1 MLISQPPLQCT
12 QVSIGRFHHFH
23 LARQLEKHQ
32 LLDSIYTG
40 YPLWK
45 LFDEE
50 GIPLSKIRT
59 FPWVQTPYMG
69 RGKLALDRWVW
80 LNRLWAWFAQD
91 TLDRHVAA
99 QLTERG
105 ILIAL
110 SGSGLHSGR
119 RMQQLGGYHICD
131 RGSVHISIQNQLL
144 QDEYKRY
151 GLLWEG
157 IDPRMLEKEL
167 AEYEQ
172 ANFISVPSQFCFYSF
187 VNHGF
192 SKTKLLKFP
201 YGARLSRFKQADTC
215 NLLPTRE
222 QFLVLFVG
230 HAGVQKGFIDLLA
243 AYRLLRHPNKRLLL
257 IGTLSSPAKD
267 LLNSCNLEGIK
278 HLGIVPNAQLRD
290 YYNQASVFVLP
301 SIQEGL
307 AMVIGEAMACGC
319 PVIASTNTGA
329 SELITDGKEGFI
341 VPIRRPDMI
350 ADRMQQLADD
360 FQLGQRMRLSSIA
373 RMQHLQ
379 GWNRYGEMWAH
390 FLRTFI
396 CSEQSK
402 KPATG

>member
-1 MLISQPPLQCT
+1 MLLPHPLLKCT

-23 LARQLEKHQ
+23 LARQLEKHL

-45 LFDEE
+45 LVDEE
-50 GIPLSKIRT
+50 GIPRSKIRT

-80 LNRLWAWFAQD
+80 LNRLWAWLAQD
-91 TLDRHVAA
+91 TLDRYVAA

-131 RGSVHISIQNQLL
+131 RGSAHISVQNQLL
-144 QDEYKRY
+144 RDEYKRY
-151 GLLWEG
+151 GLEWEG

-172 ANFISVPSQFCFYSF
+172 ANFISVPSQFCLESF
-187 VNHGF
+187 VDQGY
-192 SKTKLLKFP
+192 SRAKLLKFP
-201 YGARLSRFKQADTC
+201 YGARLSRFKPAVSINVPPRRD
-215 NLLPTRE
+215 
-222 QFLVLFVG
+222 QFLILFVG
-230 HAGVQKGFIDLLA
+230 HAGVQKGFIDLLD
-243 AYRLLRHPNKRLLL
+243 AYRLLLHPNKRLLL
-257 IGTLSSPAKD
+257 IGTLSSPAKE
-267 LLNSCNLEGIK
+267 LLNCCNLEGIDY
-278 HLGIVPNAQLRD
+278 LGPVPNDQLSD

-329 SELITDGKEGFI
+329 SELITDGQEGFV

-350 ADRMQQLADD
+350 AERMQQLADD
-360 FQLGQRMRLSSIA
+360 FQLGQRMRLSSVA

-379 GWNRYGEMWAH
+379 GWNQYGEMWAH
-390 FLRTFI
+390 FLRTLI
-396 CSEQSK
+396 CSEESK
-402 KPATG
+402 KLAID

>member
-1 MLISQPPLQCT
+1 MLLPQSPLKCT

-23 LARQLEKHQ
+23 LARQLEKHL

-40 YPLWK
+40 YPHWK
-45 LFDEE
+45 LVDEE
-50 GIPLSKIRT
+50 GIPRSKIRT

-80 LNRLWAWFAQD
+80 LNRLWAWLAQD
-91 TLDRHVAA
+91 TLDRYVEA
-99 QLTERG
+99 QLTEPG

-131 RGSVHISIQNQLL
+131 RGSVHISVQNQLL
-144 QDEYKRY
+144 RDEYKRY
-151 GLLWEG
+151 GLEWEG
-157 IDPRMLEKEL
+157 IDPRILEKEL

-172 ANFISVPSQFCFYSF
+172 ANFISVPSQFCFDSF
-187 VNHGF
+187 VDQGC
-192 SKTKLLKFP
+192 SRAKLLKFP
-201 YGARLSRFKQADTC
+201 YGARLSRFKQAASG
-215 NLLPTRE
+215 NLLPRRE
-222 QFLVLFVG
+222 QFLILFVG

-257 IGTLSSPAKD
+257 IGTLSSPAKE
-267 LLNSCNLEGIK
+267 LLNNCNLEGIE
-278 HLGIVPNAQLRD
+278 HLGPIPNAQLSD

-329 SELITDGKEGFI
+329 SELITDGQEGFV

-360 FQLGQRMRLSSIA
+360 FQLEQSMRLSAVA

-379 GWNRYGEMWAH
+379 GWNQYGEMWAD
-390 FLRTFI
+390 FLRTLI
-396 CSEQSK
+396 SSEA
-402 KPATG
+402 P

>member
-1 MLISQPPLQCT
+1 MFIPQPPLKCT

-23 LARQLEKHQ
+23 LARQLEKHL

-40 YPLWK
+40 YPYWK

-50 GIPLSKIRT
+50 GIPRSKIRT
-59 FPWVQTPYMG
+59 FPWLQTPYMG

-80 LNRLWAWFAQD
+80 LNRLWAWLAQE
-91 TLDRHVAA
+91 TLDRYVAA
-99 QLTERG
+99 QLTDPG

-131 RGSVHISIQNQLL
+131 RGSVHISVQNQLL
-144 QDEYKRY
+144 RDEYKRY
-151 GLLWEG
+151 GLEWEG
-157 IDPRMLEKEL
+157 IDPRMFEKEL

-172 ANFISVPSQFCFYSF
+172 ANFISVPSQFCFDSF
-187 VNHGF
+187 VNSGC
-192 SKTKLLKFP
+192 SRAKLLKFP
-201 YGARLSRFKQADTC
+201 YGARLSRFKQAASS
-215 NLLPTRE
+215 NLLPRRD
-222 QFLVLFVG
+222 QFLILFVG

-243 AYRLLRHPNKRLLL
+243 AYRLLRHTNKRLLL
-257 IGTLSSPAKD
+257 IGTLSSSAKE
-267 LLNSCNLEGIK
+267 LLNCSNLEGIE
-278 HLGIVPNAQLRD
+278 HLGPVPNAQLSD

-319 PVIASTNTGA
+319 PVIASTNSGA
-329 SELITDGKEGFI
+329 SELITDGQEGFI

-360 FQLGQRMRLSSIA
+360 FQLGQRMRLLSVA

-379 GWNRYGEMWAH
+379 GWNQYGEMWAR
-390 FLRTFI
+390 FLRTLI
-396 CSEQSK
+396 CSEELK
-402 KPATG
+402 KLVID